1 MATTLDTLVVELFM
15 NSSAFAAQSKGV
27 EKALN
32 GIKTAAQ
39 ATGLVVAAMFVKSGI
54 SQFVSQAQELGN
66 LSRSVRENAEDLQA
80 WGEAVKRE
88 GGTVE
93 GFNSTVKKLSDD
105 LMSIPLTGGNRF
117 LLLVKA
123 MANISNCTVPNLEE
137 ILNYLFQERGKV
149 YVFDTGMPRLNS
161 NIPRNYPL
169 TDFAGSMLSTK
180 AQNRFGCLIWATL
193 ICRAALLT
201 VLTGRQGFRAFSIH
215 TDTAMICRELIRAAP
230 AAGVFFM
237 STVQTIRDLRSRA
250 IAKVRTTT
258 LRIRQFR
265 RFTANQIRYKQTLSA
280 YFFTLLWPIRGKI
293 FR

>member
-105 LMSIPLTGGNRF
+105 LMSIPLTGGNSP
-117 LLLVKA
+117 LLGGLVRLG
-123 MANISNCTVPNLEE
+123 VQFRNL
-137 ILNYLFQERGKV
+137 
-149 YVFDTGMPRLNS
+149 D
-161 NIPRNYPL
+161 
-169 TDFAGSMLSTK
+169 GSMRKPLDLLKDLSSRFQGMNS
-180 AQNRFGCLIWATL
+180 AQSLALGKKIGLDEATIL
-193 ICRAALLT
+193 P
-201 VLTGRQGFRAFSIH
+201 F
-215 TDTAMICRELIRAAP
+215 
-230 AAGVFFM
+230 
-237 STVQTIRDLRSRA
+237 
-250 IAKVRTTT
+250 AKRT
-258 LRIRQFR
+258 
-265 RFTANQIRYKQTLSA
+265 
-280 YFFTLLWPIRGKI
+280 
-293 FR
+293 

>member
-1 MATTLDTLVVELFM
+1 MATTLDTLFVELFM

-149 YVFDTGMPRLNS
+149 YVFDTGIMTMKYTFDFYLDEMEKAILNLPG
-161 NIPRNYPL
+161 IPPKPTGVGLTIVELPKKQIFGFNKTGFKPFNQAPLRRN
-169 TDFAGSMLSTK
+169 
-180 AQNRFGCLIWATL
+180 
-193 ICRAALLT
+193 
-201 VLTGRQGFRAFSIH
+201 
-215 TDTAMICRELIRAAP
+215 
-230 AAGVFFM
+230 
-237 STVQTIRDLRSRA
+237 
-250 IAKVRTTT
+250 
-258 LRIRQFR
+258 
-265 RFTANQIRYKQTLSA
+265 
-280 YFFTLLWPIRGKI
+280 
-293 FR
+293 

>member
-149 YVFDTGMPRLNS
+149 YVFDTGIMTM
-161 NIPRNYPL
+161 NI
-169 TDFAGSMLSTK
+169 
-180 AQNRFGCLIWATL
+180 
-193 ICRAALLT
+193 LLT
-201 VLTGRQGFRAFSIH
+201 FILMRW
-215 TDTAMICRELIRAAP
+215 
-230 AAGVFFM
+230 
-237 STVQTIRDLRSRA
+237 
-250 IAKVRTTT
+250 K
-258 LRIRQFR
+258 R
-265 RFTANQIRYKQTLSA
+265 RFLTYRVFRLSPQE
-280 YFFTLLWPIRGKI
+280 LD
-293 FR
+293 